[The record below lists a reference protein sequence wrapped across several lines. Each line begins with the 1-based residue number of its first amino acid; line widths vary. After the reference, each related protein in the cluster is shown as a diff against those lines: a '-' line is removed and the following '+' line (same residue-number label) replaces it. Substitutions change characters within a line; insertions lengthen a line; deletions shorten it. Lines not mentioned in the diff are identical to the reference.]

1 MHFPKGWIM
10 NKGRL
15 ISAVAGLLL
24 ISASAALAATGEG
37 HHVDSGVLL
46 KDFLYRCLNFAIMA
60 GILGYFITKPIRRGM
75 AARREEIAKNLRE
88 ARAAKEEA
96 ESKFAEYDRK
106 LSKASAEIEE
116 IYASIRKEGELER
129 EKILANAREMAEKIG
144 QEAEKTAANEV
155 GKARARLREE
165 AALMAIE
172 IAEELLKKNFTRED
186 HSRLVDEY
194 LQKVGEL
201 H

>member
-15 ISAVAGLLL
+15 VSIATVLLL
-24 ISASAALAATGEG
+24 ISASAALAASGEA
-37 HHVDSGVLL
+37 HHADSGVLL
-46 KDFLYRCLNFAIMA
+46 KDFLYRCLNFAIMV
-60 GILGYFITKPIRRGM
+60 GILVYFITKPVRKGM
-75 AARREEIAKNLRE
+75 AARREEIEKNLRD

-129 EKILANAREMAEKIG
+129 EKILANAKEMAEKIG

-155 GKARARLREE
+155 SKARARLREE
-165 AALMAIE
+165 ATLMAIE

>member
-1 MHFPKGWIM
+1 MSSFKGLTM
-10 NKGRL
+10 KKGFL
-15 ISAVAGLLL
+15 FSAVSGLFLV
-24 ISASAALAATGEG
+24 SASTVLAASGE
-37 HHVDSGVLL
+37 HVDSGVLL

-60 GILGYFITKPIRRGM
+60 GILGYFITKPIRKGM
-75 AARREEIAKNLRE
+75 AARREGIEKELRD

-106 LSKASAEIEE
+106 LNKASAEIEE
-116 IYASIRKEGELER
+116 IYTSIRKEGELER
-129 EKILANAREMAEKIG
+129 EKILANAREMAEKIRL
-144 QEAEKTAANEV
+144 EAEKTAANEV
-155 GKARARLREE
+155 SKAQAQLRMD
-165 AALMAIE
+165 ATRMAIE
-172 IAEELLKKNFTRED
+172 IAEEILKSNFTRED

>member
-1 MHFPKGWIM
+1 
-10 NKGRL
+10 
-15 ISAVAGLLL
+15 
-24 ISASAALAATGEG
+24 
-37 HHVDSGVLL
+37 
-46 KDFLYRCLNFAIMA
+46 
-60 GILGYFITKPIRRGM
+60 M
-75 AARREEIAKNLRE
+75 AARREEIEKNLRE

-116 IYASIRKEGELER
+116 IYASIRKEGEMER

-144 QEAEKTAANEV
+144 LEAEKTAAYEV
-155 GKARARLREE
+155 SKARARLREE
-165 AALMAIE
+165 ATLMAVE